1 MRSKDY
7 SPTGGGALSSKNV
20 SKLGSKEVSKKL
32 RNFSLA
38 IKKACHC
45 EDERSEDV
53 AIAKSLNINEITTQS
68 MIARNDKYRHPELVS
83 GSQMNERG
91 RFNHN
96 NKTLS
101 RISKFTSF
109 TKKFNPLPEVEGKCA
124 FTLAEVLITL
134 GIIGVVAVLTL
145 PSVINKFQMK
155 TFEVAFKKEYSVL
168 NNTIDYLQLEESID
182 KCYMTIVNSPTETNP
197 YNTAYASEGA
207 DCSALKQG
215 LVNKLKLTQISK
227 SDISYPKREQ
237 VLKDG
242 GVVINDTYAYDAAQA
257 YSSAFLLP
265 DGAILMFAQN
275 LYEKSAYNAYFI
287 LDVNGKKGP
296 NKWGYDVFFLIL
308 SQKNGKL
315 RLTDEYASISQK
327 GGRLPR
333 TILLN
338 KDKNADTYSWAD
350 WLW

>member
-1 MRSKDY
+1 M
-7 SPTGGGALSSKNV
+7 GGGALSSKNV
-20 SKLGSKEVSKKL
+20 SKLVGREVSKKL
-32 RNFSLA
+32 RNFSFA
-38 IKKACHC
+38 FKKG
-45 EDERSEDV
+45 RSV
-53 AIAKSLNINEITTQS
+53 
-68 MIARNDKYRHPELVS
+68 
-83 GSQMNERG
+83 
-91 RFNHN
+91 
-96 NKTLS
+96 
-101 RISKFTSF
+101 
-109 TKKFNPLPEVEGKCA
+109 A

-134 GIIGVVAVLTL
+134 GIIGVVVALTL
-145 PSVINKFQMK
+145 PSTIHKFQMK

-168 NNTIDYLQLEESID
+168 NNAINLLQLEESID
-182 KCYMTIVNSPTETNP
+182 KCYLKIGLCPTESHPN
-197 YNTAYASEGA
+197 NTCYISECS

-215 LVNKLKLTQISK
+215 LINKLKLTQISM
-227 SDISYPKREQ
+227 SGISYPKREQ

-242 GVVINDTYAYDAAQA
+242 GVAVNVTASYDAAQA

-275 LYEKSAYNAYFI
+275 LYEKSAYNVYFI
-287 LDVNGKKGP
+287 IDVNGKKGP
-296 NKWGYDVFFLIL
+296 NKWGYDVFFLTL

-338 KDKNADTYSWAD
+338 KDKNADTYNWKD

>member
-1 MRSKDY
+1 
-7 SPTGGGALSSKNV
+7 
-20 SKLGSKEVSKKL
+20 
-32 RNFSLA
+32 
-38 IKKACHC
+38 
-45 EDERSEDV
+45 
-53 AIAKSLNINEITTQS
+53 

-83 GSQMNERG
+83 GSQMPDKCDVRSRNCVRDD
-91 RFNHN
+91 RYSFNFFNTCHRALIARSISRLR
-96 NKTLS
+96 KRVAFTLA
-101 RISKFTSF
+101 
-109 TKKFNPLPEVEGKCA
+109 EGATHVDTCDGKRKIA

-134 GIIGVVAVLTL
+134 GIIGVVAALTL
-145 PSVINKFQMK
+145 PSIIHKFQMK

-168 NNTIDYLQLEESID
+168 NNTIDYLQLEENID

-215 LVNKLKLTQISK
+215 LINKLKLTQISK

-296 NKWGYDVFFLIL
+296 NKWGYDVFFLTL

-338 KDKNADTYSWAD
+338 KDKNADTYNWKD

>member
-1 MRSKDY
+1 
-7 SPTGGGALSSKNV
+7 
-20 SKLGSKEVSKKL
+20 
-32 RNFSLA
+32 
-38 IKKACHC
+38 
-45 EDERSEDV
+45 
-53 AIAKSLNINEITTQS
+53 
-68 MIARNDKYRHPELVS
+68 
-83 GSQMNERG
+83 
-91 RFNHN
+91 
-96 NKTLS
+96 
-101 RISKFTSF
+101 
-109 TKKFNPLPEVEGKCA
+109 
-124 FTLAEVLITL
+124 
-134 GIIGVVAVLTL
+134 
-145 PSVINKFQMK
+145 MK

-168 NNTIDYLQLEESID
+168 NNTIDYLQLEENID
-182 KCYMTIVNSPTETNP
+182 KCYMTIVNSPTETRP

-242 GVVINDTYAYDAAQA
+242 GVAVNVTASYDAAQA

-265 DGAILMFAQN
+265 DGAILMFAQIPYSN
-275 LYEKSAYNAYFI
+275 SPYSLYFI

-296 NKWGYDVFFLIL
+296 NKWGYDVFFLTL

-338 KDKNADTYSWAD
+338 KDSDSKYNG

>member
-1 MRSKDY
+1 MDKTLKSLAVQGIE
-7 SPTGGGALSSKNV
+7 PNGGGALSSKNV

-32 RNFSLA
+32 RNFYFA
-38 IKKACHC
+38 IKKR
-45 EDERSEDV
+45 RSV
-53 AIAKSLNINEITTQS
+53 
-68 MIARNDKYRHPELVS
+68 
-83 GSQMNERG
+83 
-91 RFNHN
+91 
-96 NKTLS
+96 
-101 RISKFTSF
+101 
-109 TKKFNPLPEVEGKCA
+109 A

-134 GIIGVVAVLTL
+134 GIIGVVAALTL
-145 PSVINKFQMK
+145 PSIINKFQMK

-168 NNTIDYLQLEESID
+168 NNTIDYLQLEENINDCYLKLSICPTATSPNNT
-182 KCYMTIVNSPTETNP
+182 CYKSVD
-197 YNTAYASEGA
+197 A

-242 GVVINDTYAYDAAQA
+242 GVAVNVTASYDAAQA

-265 DGAILMFAQN
+265 DGAILMFAQIPYSN
-275 LYEKSAYNAYFI
+275 SPYSLYFI

-296 NKWGYDVFFLIL
+296 NKWGYDVFFLTL

-338 KDKNADTYSWAD
+338 KDSDSKYNG

>member
-1 MRSKDY
+1 MCSKDY

-20 SKLGSKEVSKKL
+20 SKLVGKEVSKKL
-32 RNFSLA
+32 RNFYFA
-38 IKKACHC
+38 IKKR
-45 EDERSEDV
+45 RSV
-53 AIAKSLNINEITTQS
+53 
-68 MIARNDKYRHPELVS
+68 
-83 GSQMNERG
+83 
-91 RFNHN
+91 
-96 NKTLS
+96 
-101 RISKFTSF
+101 
-109 TKKFNPLPEVEGKCA
+109 A

-134 GIIGVVAVLTL
+134 GIIGIVAALTL

-168 NNTIDYLQLEESID
+168 NNAINLLQLEESID

-197 YNTAYASEGA
+197 YNTSYASEGA

-215 LVNKLKLTQISK
+215 LINKLKLTQISK
-227 SDISYPKREQ
+227 SGISYPKREQ

-242 GVVINDTYAYDAAQA
+242 GVAVNDTYSYDAAQV

-275 LYEKSAYNAYFI
+275 LYEKSAYNVYFI
-287 LDVNGKKGP
+287 IDVNGKKGP
-296 NKWGYDVFFLIL
+296 NKWGYDVFFLTL
-308 SQKNGKL
+308 SQKNDKL

-338 KDKNADTYSWAD
+338 KDSDSKYNG